1 MSNGIQRKLDIVEK
15 KIGQASKNDLAELGQ
30 NVSVNQTVGASPNL
44 TFQKYKEN
52 VEKILL
58 RSTLKNRQ
66 KKITQQNS
74 KIMKLNAEVEQLIE
88 QNEKK
93 SLDIEVKETE
103 LKIQKR
109 NIENLESNLFA
120 LKTAKDEIVN
130 ELETKKTA
138 YKENSKF
145 IENINLDFIRHDT
158 TRLCTVIGE
167 KGSLRWNGIMGVVEH
182 YKANSKT

>member
-103 LKIQKR
+103 LTQEMYDYWL
-109 NIENLESNLFA
+109 NEEYGYVVHLSNNHPSLEEYGYVPR
-120 LKTAKDEIVN
+120 KD
-130 ELETKKTA
+130 
-138 YKENSKF
+138 SK
-145 IENINLDFIRHDT
+145 LIRSFRLHHDVKD
-158 TRLCTVIGE
+158 TVIPLQIIWE
-167 KGSLRWNGIMGVVEH
+167 NASNIH
-182 YKANSKT
+182 N